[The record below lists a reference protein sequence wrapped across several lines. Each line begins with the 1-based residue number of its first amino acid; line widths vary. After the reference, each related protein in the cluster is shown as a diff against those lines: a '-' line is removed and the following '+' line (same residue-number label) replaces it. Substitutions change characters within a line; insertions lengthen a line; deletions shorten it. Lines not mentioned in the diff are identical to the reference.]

1 MREEKKESPRF
12 EIQMTSPINIIIG
25 ILFVL
30 AIAALVLCS
39 RKYVGAKYES
49 EYKSKYESKYDSGQK
64 AQYAKYNPHYS
75 AARESSITAYPP
87 RPSND
92 TNDVV
97 IQFPTQQQ
105 ATVGNANTNPN
116 SSFSS
121 SSSTDANGSAS
132 DDKQVRFGVEQVR
145 VFSKDNPEFLV
156 DYEATRVKSKDA
168 SLDLK
173 DPRYQER
180 LRSQV
185 PLLEP
190 LIFQPQV
197 SLASS
202 FTSFPMSSMSWS
214 R

>member
-1 MREEKKESPRF
+1 
-12 EIQMTSPINIIIG
+12 MTSPTNIIIG

-30 AIAALVLCS
+30 VLAALVLYS
-39 RKYVGAKYES
+39 RKYAGTKYES
-49 EYKSKYESKYDSGQK
+49 EYKSKYESGQK
-64 AQYAKYNPHYS
+64 EKYESQYNVP
-75 AARESSITAYPP
+75 REST
-87 RPSND
+87 RPY
-92 TNDVV
+92 NDVV

-105 ATVGNANTNPN
+105 QQVTNTGVNPN
-116 SSFSS
+116 FNSGHNSSSSFSS
-121 SSSTDANGSAS
+121 NSGGDDANANAN

-185 PLLEP
+185 PLPSLPLLQP
-190 LIFQPQV
+190 LILQPQA
-197 SLASS
+197 LAASS
-202 FTSFPMSSMSWS
+202 VSSMSW
-214 R
+214 